1 MKKLLL
7 ISALFMLISSVGFAQ
22 KVFGIP
28 TSGKSIVNISVPTSD
43 WTVSTEDGLF
53 SIVPKDE
60 GESSRLITMI
70 WASSDPTSET
80 AIDDLVNESFDV
92 VESLLEDIVWA
103 EDLSEF
109 ENNGISFI
117 ANDGYGYYKNEDG
130 SKDQMSTTVMIFMP
144 DDVNVMTLVF
154 FGTSEA
160 YDKWESSLLDIILSM
175 TPVN

>member
-1 MKKLLL
+1 
-7 ISALFMLISSVGFAQ
+7 MLISSACFSQ

-28 TSGKSIVNISVPTSD
+28 DSGKSIVNISVPTSD
-43 WTVSTEDGLF
+43 WTVTNKDGLF

-60 GESSRLITMI
+60 GESSRLVTMI
-70 WASSDPTSET
+70 WASTNPTAET
-80 AIDDLVNESFDV
+80 AVDDLVNEAFDV

-109 ENNGISFI
+109 ESNGISFI
-117 ANDGYGYYKNEDG
+117 ANDGYGFYKNEDG

-144 DDVNVMTLVF
+144 DDINVMTLVF

-160 YDKWESSLLDIILSM
+160 YDKWESSLLEIILSM
-175 TPVN
+175 TPRK

>member
-7 ISALFMLISSVGFAQ
+7 ISALFMLVSSVGFAQ

-28 TSGKSIVNISVPTSD
+28 EAGKSIVNITVPTED
-43 WTVSTEDGLF
+43 WTVTNENGLF

-70 WASSDPTSET
+70 WASTDPTSET
-80 AIDDLVNESFDV
+80 AIDDLVNDAFDV
-92 VESLLEDIVWA
+92 VGALLEDIVWA
-103 EDLSEF
+103 EETSDF
-109 ENNGISFI
+109 ESNGISFI

-144 DDVNVMTLVF
+144 DDTNVMTLVF

-160 YDKWESSLLDIILSM
+160 YDKWESSLLEIILSM
-175 TPVN
+175 TPAN